1 MSGVGASSSSLSTPT
16 RRALIVGGSM
26 GGLFTALLLLRQ
38 GWRVDIH
45 ERVGGELSGRGAGIV
60 THGPL
65 FDVLAR
71 AGVSCTP
78 DDLGVGVA
86 GRRVFDHAGR
96 IEAEIALPQ
105 VLTSWGRLYA
115 LLRAHLPAECYHTG
129 SNLVAVEDGPD
140 GVTARFENGVVTQGD
155 LLVGADGL
163 HSTVRGLLSPGVKP
177 SYVGY
182 VAWRGLVE
190 EAALS
195 DTTRQALCGHFA
207 FSLPPGEQMLGY
219 PVAGADESVLPGRR
233 RFNFVWYRPAA
244 AGEALGDLL
253 TDDAG
258 ARHEISIP
266 PHRIRPQVIAAMRAD
281 ADRLLAPQFAEV
293 VRQTAMPF
301 LQAILDLEAPRM
313 RVGARSVIL
322 GDAAFVARP
331 HVGMGVTKAATDAA
345 ALAAALAAHPRDIGA
360 ALDGFEHLRLQSGR
374 AVIRRARQLG
384 AYMQAQILDP
394 EERAMAERHR
404 SPQAVMTE
412 TAVATGLAA

>member
-1 MSGVGASSSSLSTPT
+1 MSRAAPSATSPHLP

-26 GGLFTALLLLRQ
+26 AGLFTALLLSRQ
-38 GWRVDIH
+38 GWQVDVF

-60 THGPL
+60 THAPL

-71 AGVSCTP
+71 AGVSCRP

-86 GRRVFDHAGR
+86 GRRVFDRAGR
-96 IEAEIALPQ
+96 LEAEIALPQ

-115 LLRAHLPAECYHTG
+115 VLRAHLPAERYHTDA
-129 SNLVAVEDGPD
+129 NLVAVEEGSD
-140 GVTARFENGVVTQGD
+140 GVTARFEDGTTARGD

-163 HSTVRGLLSPGVKP
+163 HSTVRNLLSPGVRP

-195 DTTRQALCGHFA
+195 DATRRALCGHFA

-219 PVAGADESVLPGRR
+219 PVAGADEAVLPGHR

-244 AGEALGDLL
+244 SGEMLGDLL

-258 ARHEISIP
+258 TRHEISIP
-266 PHRIRPQVIAAMRAD
+266 PNRIRPQVIAAMRAD

-293 VRQTAMPF
+293 VRRTAMPF

-313 RVGARSVIL
+313 RLGTRSVIL

-331 HVGMGVTKAATDAA
+331 HVGMGVTKAAVDAA
-345 ALAAALAAHPRDIGA
+345 ALADALAGHPRDIGA
-360 ALDGFEHLRLQSGR
+360 ALDGFERKRLASGR
-374 AVIRRARQLG
+374 AVIRRARHLG

-404 SPQAVMTE
+404 SPEAVMTE